1 MKKKLIIQSGQA
13 TSAGVKPINQ
23 DFHGVVQA
31 QGYLLES
38 KGITAAIAD
47 GISSS
52 DVSQI
57 ASETAVK
64 NFLADYYSTPDTWSV
79 KKSAIKVLQ
88 ASNAWLYSQ
97 SQNSPHRFN
106 KDKGYICT
114 FSGLIIK
121 SNTAHIFHSGDSRI
135 YRLANDELE
144 QITQDHRHVISEDSS
159 YLTRALGIN
168 GQLDLDYQ
176 TTSVTQDDIF
186 ILATD
191 GIYEWIDEK
200 TLISYIHNNSSE
212 LEHAAHLILE
222 HALNAGSQDNLT
234 IQILK
239 VMSLPDQQLNEVQQ
253 QVQNLP
259 LPDVLEAR
267 QEFDGYRILRS
278 IYISSRSHVYLA
290 QDMDTQQQVILK
302 TPSTELKG
310 DPNYLESFLM
320 EDWIAKRINNP
331 HVLKAIDSPRKR
343 NFLYN
348 VTEFIEGQSL
358 SQWMI
363 DHPKPSLET
372 VRKIVLQICKGLQ
385 AFHRQEML
393 HQDLRPN
400 NIMIDDSG
408 TVKVIDFGATQVAGL
423 TDMASDVSHQAIV
436 GTAQFTAPEYYLG
449 IKADARS
456 DIFSLGVICYRLL
469 SGNLPYGTGVSQIQ
483 TQADLRKLSYQS
495 LCINQPEI
503 PPWIDD
509 AIKKAVNLEPKKR
522 YYEVSELA
530 FDLQQP
536 NRAFVNKTRPPLI
549 ERDPVMVWQVI
560 SLILLVIIIVQ
571 GALFTG

>member
-1 MKKKLIIQSGQA
+1 MKKNLKIQSGQA

-176 TTSVTQDDIF
+176 TTSVTQDDVF

-549 ERDPVMVWQVI
+549 ERDPVMVWQGI